1 MAPVNVPNDGMIV
14 AAAWN
19 ALVNDKPEDNIFN
32 DYWLLNTL
40 KKGDSF
46 MSVAGGDVI
55 TATLEYALNGTV
67 GFYSDTE
74 TISTQRSE
82 VFDRAE
88 YAWKEIAGTVLQS
101 ELEDGIVQGSAKKF
115 DLLDGKL
122 KNLRSTF
129 DDTINASLWSDGSGT
144 SGKEI
149 GGMQLIN
156 SITPTTGTMGTIN
169 AANFSFWRNQQAS
182 GAQSSSAFDNLRA
195 TMRAVYNSASNGV
208 AGKHP
213 QYVGTTQT
221 VFQGYEGLLTVNER
235 FTDKESGDGGFKNEV
250 LKFKG
255 AKLSYDGDTPT
266 GQLHF
271 WHPNFL
277 KLAYL
282 KGHWNKMTGPIRP
295 ANQTVDIYQVSSR
308 CNLITTNRR
317 MLGVVSA
324 IT

>member
-1 MAPVNVPNDGMIV
+1 MSPVNVPNDGMIV

-40 KKGDSF
+40 KKGESF
-46 MSVAGGDVI
+46 MSVDGGDVI
-55 TATLEYALNGTV
+55 TASLEYALNGTV

-88 YAWKEIAGTVLQS
+88 FAWKEVAGTVLQS
-101 ELEDGIVQGSAKKF
+101 ELENGVVQGSAKKF

-122 KNLRSTF
+122 KNLRSTL
-129 DDTINASLWSDGSGT
+129 DSVINTSLYSDGSGT
-144 SGKEI
+144 GGKEL
-149 GGMQLIN
+149 GGLQLLI
-156 SITPTTGTMGTIN
+156 SSTPTTGTVGSIN

-195 TMRAVYNSASNGV
+195 TMRSIYNSSSNGMS
-208 AGKHP
+208 GKHP
-213 QYVGTTQT
+213 QYITTTQT
-221 VFQGYEGLLTVNER
+221 VFQGFEGLLTVNER
-235 FTDKESGDGGFKNEV
+235 FTDKSSGDGGFKNEV
-250 LKFKG
+250 LKFK
-255 AKLSYDGDTPT
+255 ASAISYDIAVPSG
-266 GQLHF
+266 LMYMY
-271 WHPNFL
+271 HPQFL

-282 KGHWNKMTGPIRP
+282 KGHWYKMTGPIRP
-295 ANQTVDIYQVSSR
+295 ANQTVDIYQVSAR

-317 MLGVVSA
+317 MLGVVTA

>member
-14 AAAWN
+14 AASWN

-40 KKGDSF
+40 KKGDGF

-74 TISTQRSE
+74 TIATQRSE

-88 YAWKEIAGTVLQS
+88 FPWKEIAGTVLQS

-115 DLLDGKL
+115 DLLDGKM
-122 KNLRSTF
+122 KNLRSTL
-129 DDTINASLWSDGSGT
+129 DDTINASLWSDGNGT
-144 SGKEI
+144 GGKEL
-149 GGMQLIN
+149 GGFQLLI
-156 SITPTTGTMGTIN
+156 SSTPTTGTVGTLN

-195 TMRAVYNSASNGV
+195 TLRSIYNSASNGV

-221 VFQGYEGLLTVNER
+221 IFQGYEGLLTVNER
-235 FTDKESGDGGFKNEV
+235 FTDKDSGDGGFKNEV

-255 AKLSYDGDTPT
+255 AKMSYDNDALAGTAY
-266 GQLHF
+266 L
-271 WHPNFL
+271 WHPQFV

-282 KGHWNKMTGPIRP
+282 KGHWYKMTGPIRP
-295 ANQTVDIYQVSSR
+295 ANQTVDIYQVSAR
-308 CNLITTNRR
+308 CNLLTTNRR
-317 MLGVVSA
+317 MLGVVTA